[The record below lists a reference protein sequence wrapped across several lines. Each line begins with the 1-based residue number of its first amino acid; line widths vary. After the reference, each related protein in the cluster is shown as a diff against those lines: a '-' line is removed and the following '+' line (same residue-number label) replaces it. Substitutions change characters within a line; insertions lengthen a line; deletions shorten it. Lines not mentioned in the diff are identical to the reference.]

1 MTAIRDRQSDP
12 DADDVPVPWDER
24 PVVGSRRGLPWW
36 AAVLVGFGLAVVGA
50 LIGKPSQAS
59 IPLIFTVCYI
69 AGAVIAVCAVRRR
82 GLFGPM
88 VMPPLVLA
96 VTVPG
101 VILLTSGSQ
110 GDDML
115 SKALNIGT
123 PLINGFPTMA
133 ITTGITLLIGFV
145 RIFRERDPDAPKKVS
160 PKTPQKATYTGKA
173 DRRRADEDDEKPST
187 RAAAT
192 SAGGRPRPAGSSR
205 TGQTPVPPGSRRGR
219 EGEPPRRPRPPAD
232 GERQKPRG
240 AAGAPAERDRGARK
254 PPPASRRT
262 PPRAEEGDPRRREP
276 RGHTPRRRPR
286 PPAEEGRDTPPP
298 RRPSGGRGTPPRRN
312 RPWDEEDR

>member
-24 PVVGSRRGLPWW
+24 SVVGSRRGLPWW
-36 AAVLVGFGLAVVGA
+36 AAVLVGLALAVVGA
-50 LIGKPSQAS
+50 LVGKPSQAS
-59 IPLIFTVCYI
+59 IPVIFTVCYVL
-69 AGAVIAVCAVRRR
+69 GAVIAVCAVRRR

-123 PLINGFPTMA
+123 PLINAFPMMA
-133 ITTGITLLIGFV
+133 ITTGVTLMIGFV
-145 RIFRERDPDAPKKVS
+145 RIFREKDPDAPV
-160 PKTPQKATYTGKA
+160 KAKGGKP
-173 DRRRADEDDEKPST
+173 DKRRPDEDGEKP

-192 SAGGRPRPAGSSR
+192 SAGGRPRPPGSRS
-205 TGQTPVPPGSRRGR
+205 GQTPLPQGARRGR
-219 EGEPPRRPRPPAD
+219 EGEPPRRPRPPAEGD
-232 GERQKPRG
+232 RRAPR
-240 AAGAPAERDRGARK
+240 AGAPAERDPGTRGTRK
-254 PPPASRRT
+254 PPPANRR
-262 PPRAEEGDPRRREP
+262 PRPEEGDPRRREP
-276 RGHTPRRRPR
+276 RGDAPRRRPR
-286 PPAEEGRDTPPP
+286 PPAEDGRDTPP
-298 RRPSGGRGTPPRRN
+298 RRPPGERGAPPRRN
-312 RPWDEEDR
+312 RPWDDEER

>member
-12 DADDVPVPWDER
+12 DADDVPVAWDER

-36 AAVLVGFGLAVVGA
+36 AAVLIGLGLAIVGA
-50 LIGKPSQAS
+50 LLGKPSQGNL
-59 IPLIFTVCYI
+59 PLVFTVCYI
-69 AGAVIAVCAVRRR
+69 AGAVIAVCAVKRR

-101 VILLTSGSQ
+101 VLLLTSGSQ

-123 PLINGFPTMA
+123 PLINGFPVMA

-145 RIFRERDPDAPKKVS
+145 RIIRERDPDAPKKA
-160 PKTPQKATYTGKA
+160 KKAVR
-173 DRRRADEDDEKPST
+173 DDEDDEK
-187 RAAAT
+187 RAAA
-192 SAGGRPRPAGSSR
+192 GRPRPAGSNR
-205 TGQTPVPPGSRRGR
+205 TGQTPLPSGARRGR

-232 GERQKPRG
+232 GERRTPR
-240 AAGAPAERDRGARK
+240 AGSPAERDPGSRGTRK
-254 PPPASRRT
+254 PPPPATRRT
-262 PPRAEEGDPRRREP
+262 PRPDEGDPRRREP
-276 RGHTPRRRPR
+276 RGDAPRRRPR
-286 PPAEEGRDTPPP
+286 PPAEDGGRDTPPP
-298 RRPSGGRGTPPRRN
+298 RRPSGGRNTPPRRN
-312 RPWDEEDR
+312 RPWDDEER

>member
-12 DADDVPVPWDER
+12 DADDVPVAWDER

-36 AAVLVGFGLAVVGA
+36 AAVLVGLGLAIVGA
-50 LIGKPSQAS
+50 LLGKPSQGS
-59 IPLIFTVCYI
+59 IPLVFTVCYI
-69 AGAVIAVCAVRRR
+69 AGAVIAVCAVKRR

-145 RIFRERDPDAPKKVS
+145 RIFRERDPDAPKK
-160 PKTPQKATYTGKA
+160 GKK
-173 DRRRADEDDEKPST
+173 ADEDKRPAE
-187 RAAAT
+187 
-192 SAGGRPRPAGSSR
+192 RPRPAGSNR
-205 TGQTPVPPGSRRGR
+205 TGQTPLPQGARRGR

-232 GERQKPRG
+232 GERRAPRQ
-240 AAGAPAERDRGARK
+240 GAPAERDRSTRK
-254 PPPASRRT
+254 PPPAARRA
-262 PPRAEEGDPRRREP
+262 PRPEEGDPRRREP
-276 RGHTPRRRPR
+276 RGDAPRRRPR
-286 PPAEEGRDTPPP
+286 PPEDGRDNPPP
-298 RRPSGGRGTPPRRN
+298 RRPSGGRGAPPRRN
-312 RPWDEEDR
+312 RPWDEEER

>member
-36 AAVLVGFGLAVVGA
+36 AAVLVGLGLAIVGA
-50 LIGKPSQAS
+50 LLGKPGQGN
-59 IPLIFTVCYI
+59 IPLVFTVCYI

-115 SKALNIGT
+115 SKALSIGT

-145 RIFRERDPDAPKKVS
+145 RIFRERDPDAPKKL
-160 PKTPQKATYTGKA
+160 KA
-173 DRRRADEDDEKPST
+173 DRRADEDDEKPSS
-187 RAAAT
+187 RAAGT
-192 SAGGRPRPAGSSR
+192 SAGGRPRPAGSNR
-205 TGQTPVPPGSRRGR
+205 TGQTPLPSGARRGR

-232 GERQKPRG
+232 GERRAPRAG
-240 AAGAPAERDRGARK
+240 AAAERDPESRGTRK
-254 PPPASRRT
+254 PPPATRRT
-262 PPRAEEGDPRRREP
+262 PRPDEGDPRRREP
-276 RGHTPRRRPR
+276 RGDAPRRRPR
-286 PPAEEGRDTPPP
+286 PPAEDGRDTPP
-298 RRPSGGRGTPPRRN
+298 RRPSGGRSAPPRRN
-312 RPWDEEDR
+312 RPWDDEER

>member
-12 DADDVPVPWDER
+12 DADDVPVAWDER

-36 AAVLVGFGLAVVGA
+36 AAVLVGLGLAIVGA
-50 LIGKPSQAS
+50 LLGKPSQGS
-59 IPLIFTVCYI
+59 IPVVFTVCYI
-69 AGAVIAVCAVRRR
+69 AGAVIAVCAVKRR

-145 RIFRERDPDAPKKVS
+145 RIFRERDPDAPKKGK
-160 PKTPQKATYTGKA
+160 KT
-173 DRRRADEDDEKPST
+173 DERASE
-187 RAAAT
+187 
-192 SAGGRPRPAGSSR
+192 RPRPAGSNR
-205 TGQTPVPPGSRRGR
+205 TGQTPLPQGARRGR
-219 EGEPPRRPRPPAD
+219 EGEPPPRRPRPPAD
-232 GERQKPRG
+232 GERRAPRQ
-240 AAGAPAERDRGARK
+240 GAPAERDRGTRK
-254 PPPASRRT
+254 PPPAGRRT
-262 PPRAEEGDPRRREP
+262 PRPDEGDPRRREP
-276 RGHTPRRRPR
+276 RGDAPRRRPR
-286 PPAEEGRDTPPP
+286 PPEDGRDAPPP
-298 RRPSGGRGTPPRRN
+298 RRPSGGRSTPPRRN
-312 RPWDEEDR
+312 RPWDEEER

>member
-36 AAVLVGFGLAVVGA
+36 AAVLVGLGLAIVGA
-50 LIGKPSQAS
+50 LLGKPSQNN

-145 RIFRERDPDAPKKVS
+145 RIFRERDPDAPKKV
-160 PKTPQKATYTGKA
+160 KG
-173 DRRRADEDDEKPST
+173 DRRRADEDDEKPSS

-205 TGQTPVPPGSRRGR
+205 TGQTPVPPRRGR
-219 EGEPPRRPRPPAD
+219 DGEPPRRPRPPAD
-232 GERQKPRG
+232 GERRAQRP
-240 AAGAPAERDRGARK
+240 AADRDQGTRK
-254 PPPASRRT
+254 PPPATRRT
-262 PPRAEEGDPRRREP
+262 PRPEEGDPRRREP
-276 RGHTPRRRPR
+276 RDDAPRRRPR
-286 PPAEEGRDTPPP
+286 PPAGEGRDSPPP
-298 RRPSGGRGTPPRRN
+298 RRPSGGRGAAPPRRS
-312 RPWDEEDR
+312 RPWDEEGR

>member
-12 DADDVPVPWDER
+12 DADDAPVPWDER

-36 AAVLVGFGLAVVGA
+36 AAVLVGFGLAIVGA
-50 LIGKPSQAS
+50 LLGKPSQGS
-59 IPLIFTVCYI
+59 LPLIFTVFYVV
-69 AGAVIAVCAVRRR
+69 GAVIAVCAVRRR

-145 RIFRERDPDAPKKVS
+145 RIFRERDPDAPVKGK
-160 PKTPQKATYTGKA
+160 KA
-173 DRRRADEDDEKPST
+173 DRRRPDEDDDKP

-192 SAGGRPRPAGSSR
+192 SAGGRPRPPGSR
-205 TGQTPVPPGSRRGR
+205 TGQTPLPAGGRRG
-219 EGEPPRRPRPPAD
+219 GEPPRRPRPPQD
-232 GERQKPRG
+232 GERRPDPERRAPRG
-240 AAGAPAERDRGARK
+240 GAPAERDPGTRGTRK
-254 PPPASRRT
+254 PPPPNRR
-262 PPRAEEGDPRRREP
+262 PRPEEGDPRRREP
-276 RGHTPRRRPR
+276 RGDAPRRRPR
-286 PPAEEGRDTPPP
+286 PPEDGRDTPPP
-298 RRPSGGRGTPPRRN
+298 RRPSSGGRGGPPRRN
-312 RPWDEEDR
+312 RPWDEDER

>member
-12 DADDVPVPWDER
+12 DADDVPVAWDER

-36 AAVLVGFGLAVVGA
+36 AAVLVGLGLAIVGA
-50 LIGKPSQAS
+50 LLGKPSQGS
-59 IPLIFTVCYI
+59 IPLVFTVCYI
-69 AGAVIAVCAVRRR
+69 AGAVIAVCAVKRR

-96 VTVPG
+96 VVVPG

-145 RIFRERDPDAPKKVS
+145 RIFRERDPDAPKK
-160 PKTPQKATYTGKA
+160 PGKKT
-173 DRRRADEDDEKPST
+173 EDDDKRP
-187 RAAAT
+187 AAA
-192 SAGGRPRPAGSSR
+192 ARPRPAGSNR
-205 TGQTPVPPGSRRGR
+205 TGQTPLPPGARRGR

-232 GERQKPRG
+232 GERRAPR
-240 AAGAPAERDRGARK
+240 AGAPAERDPGTRGTRK
-254 PPPASRRT
+254 PPPATRRT
-262 PPRAEEGDPRRREP
+262 PRPEEGDPRRREP
-276 RGHTPRRRPR
+276 RGDAPRRRPR
-286 PPAEEGRDTPPP
+286 PPEDGRDTPPP
-298 RRPSGGRGTPPRRN
+298 RRPSGGRAAPPRRN
-312 RPWDEEDR
+312 RPWDEEER

>member
-1 MTAIRDRQSDP
+1 VTAIRDRQSDP
-12 DADDVPVPWDER
+12 DADDVPVAWDER

-36 AAVLVGFGLAVVGA
+36 AAVLVGLVLAIVGA
-50 LIGKPSQAS
+50 LLGKPSQGN
-59 IPLIFTVCYI
+59 IPLVFTVCYI

-145 RIFRERDPDAPKKVS
+145 RIFRERDPDAPKKG
-160 PKTPQKATYTGKA
+160 KKAK
-173 DRRRADEDDEKPST
+173 ADEDDDK
-187 RAAAT
+187 RAGA
-192 SAGGRPRPAGSSR
+192 RPRPAGANR
-205 TGQTPVPPGSRRGR
+205 TGQTPLPSGARRGR

-232 GERQKPRG
+232 GERRAPREDG
-240 AAGAPAERDRGARK
+240 ERRASRAGAPAERDPGTRGTRK
-254 PPPASRRT
+254 PPPAARRT
-262 PPRAEEGDPRRREP
+262 PRPEEGDPRRREP
-276 RGHTPRRRPR
+276 RGDAPRRRPR
-286 PPAEEGRDTPPP
+286 PPEDGRDAPPP
-298 RRPSGGRGTPPRRN
+298 RRPSGERNAPPRRN

>member
-36 AAVLVGFGLAVVGA
+36 AAVLVGLGLAIVGA
-50 LIGKPSQAS
+50 LLGKPSQAN
-59 IPLIFTVCYI
+59 IPLVFTVCYI

-115 SKALNIGT
+115 TKALNIGT
-123 PLINGFPTMA
+123 PLINGFPMMA
-133 ITTGITLLIGFV
+133 ITTGITLLIGLV
-145 RIFRERDPDAPKKVS
+145 RIFRERDPDAPKKIKS
-160 PKTPQKATYTGKA
+160 GAKA
-173 DRRRADEDDEKPST
+173 DRRRADEDDEKPSS

-205 TGQTPVPPGSRRGR
+205 SGQTPLPPGARRGR
-219 EGEPPRRPRPPAD
+219 EGEPPRRPRPPAE
-232 GERQKPRG
+232 GERRTPRP
-240 AAGAPAERDRGARK
+240 PADRDPGTRGARK
-254 PPPASRRT
+254 PPPSTRRT
-262 PPRAEEGDPRRREP
+262 PRPDEGDPRRREP
-276 RGHTPRRRPR
+276 RDDAPRRRPR
-286 PPAEEGRDTPPP
+286 PPAEDGRDAPP
-298 RRPSGGRGTPPRRN
+298 RRPSGGRGAPPRRN
-312 RPWDEEDR
+312 RPWDEEER

>member
-12 DADDVPVPWDER
+12 DADDVPVTWDER

-36 AAVLVGFGLAVVGA
+36 AAVLVGLGLAIVGA
-50 LIGKPSQAS
+50 LLGKPSQGS
-59 IPLIFTVCYI
+59 IPLVFTVCYI
-69 AGAVIAVCAVRRR
+69 AGAVIAVCAVKRR

-145 RIFRERDPDAPKKVS
+145 RIFRERDPDAPKKG
-160 PKTPQKATYTGKA
+160 KKA
-173 DRRRADEDDEKPST
+173 DERAGE
-187 RAAAT
+187 
-192 SAGGRPRPAGSSR
+192 RPKPAGSSR
-205 TGQTPVPPGSRRGR
+205 TGQTPLPQDARRGR

-232 GERQKPRG
+232 GERRAPRQ
-240 AAGAPAERDRGARK
+240 GAPAERDRSTRK
-254 PPPASRRT
+254 PPPAARRT
-262 PPRAEEGDPRRREP
+262 PRPDEGDPRRREP
-276 RGHTPRRRPR
+276 RGDAPRRRPR
-286 PPAEEGRDTPPP
+286 PPEDGRDNPPP
-298 RRPSGGRGTPPRRN
+298 RRPSGGRAAPPRRN
-312 RPWDEEDR
+312 RPWDEEER

>member
-36 AAVLVGFGLAVVGA
+36 AAVLVGLVLAVVGA
-50 LIGKPSQAS
+50 LIGKPSQS
-59 IPLIFTVCYI
+59 TIPVIFTVLYI

-101 VILLTSGSQ
+101 VILLTSGSA

-115 SKALNIGT
+115 SKVLSIGT
-123 PLINGFPTMA
+123 PLINGFPIMA
-133 ITTGITLLIGFV
+133 ITTGITLLIGIIRMV
-145 RIFRERDPDAPKKVS
+145 RERDPDAPKK
-160 PKTPQKATYTGKA
+160 GKA
-173 DRRRADEDDEKPST
+173 AARRSADEDDEKPSA

-192 SAGGRPRPAGSSR
+192 SAGGRPRPPGSNR
-205 TGQTPVPPGSRRGR
+205 TGQTPLPQGARRGR
-219 EGEPPRRPRPPAD
+219 DGEPPRRPRPPAEGD
-232 GERQKPRG
+232 RRTPR
-240 AAGAPAERDRGARK
+240 AGAPAERDRGARK
-254 PPPASRRT
+254 PPPAGRRT
-262 PPRAEEGDPRRREP
+262 PPPADSDPRRR
-276 RGHTPRRRPR
+276 GDAPRRRPR
-286 PPAEEGRDTPPP
+286 PPTEDGRDTPPP
-298 RRPSGGRGTPPRRN
+298 RRPSGGRGAPPRRN
-312 RPWDEEDR
+312 RPWDDEER

>member
-36 AAVLVGFGLAVVGA
+36 AAVLVGLVLAIVGA
-50 LIGKPSQAS
+50 VLGKPTQAN
-59 IPLIFTVCYI
+59 IPVIFIVCYI

-96 VTVPG
+96 VTVPT
-101 VILLTSGSQ
+101 VILLTSGSASG
-110 GDDML
+110 GDDLL

-123 PLINGFPTMA
+123 PLINSFPMMA

-145 RIFRERDPDAPKKVS
+145 RIFRERDPDAPKKL
-160 PKTPQKATYTGKA
+160 KNT
-173 DRRRADEDDEKPST
+173 DRPDEDDEKPSS

-192 SAGGRPRPAGSSR
+192 SAGGRPRPAGANR
-205 TGQTPVPPGSRRGR
+205 TGQTPLPAGARRGR
-219 EGEPPRRPRPPAD
+219 DGEPPPRPRPPAD
-232 GERQKPRG
+232 
-240 AAGAPAERDRGARK
+240 
-254 PPPASRRT
+254 
-262 PPRAEEGDPRRREP
+262 
-276 RGHTPRRRPR
+276 
-286 PPAEEGRDTPPP
+286 
-298 RRPSGGRGTPPRRN
+298 
-312 RPWDEEDR
+312 

>member
-12 DADDVPVPWDER
+12 DADDVSVPWDER

-36 AAVLVGFGLAVVGA
+36 AAVLVGFGLAIVGA
-50 LIGKPSQAS
+50 LIGKPSQGS
-59 IPLIFTVCYI
+59 IPVIFTVCYI

-96 VTVPG
+96 VVVPG

-145 RIFRERDPDAPKKVS
+145 RIFRERDPDAPKKA
-160 PKTPQKATYTGKA
+160 KGKAA
-173 DRRRADEDDEKPST
+173 DRRQADEDEKPST

-192 SAGGRPRPAGSSR
+192 SAGGRPRPPGSSR
-205 TGQTPVPPGSRRGR
+205 TGQTPVPPRRGR
-219 EGEPPRRPRPPAD
+219 DGEPPRRPRPPAD
-232 GERQKPRG
+232 GERRAAADGERRTPRG
-240 AAGAPAERDRGARK
+240 GASAERDRGARK
-254 PPPASRRT
+254 PPPAGRRT
-262 PPRAEEGDPRRREP
+262 PPPADSDPRRR
-276 RGHTPRRRPR
+276 GDAPRRRPR
-286 PPAEEGRDTPPP
+286 PPAEDGRDTPPP
-298 RRPSGGRGTPPRRN
+298 RRPSGGRSQPPRRN
-312 RPWDEEDR
+312 RPWDDEER

>member
-36 AAVLVGFGLAVVGA
+36 AAVLVGLGLAVVGA
-50 LIGKPSQAS
+50 LIGKPSQNS
-59 IPLIFTVCYI
+59 IPVIFTACYI

-82 GLFGPM
+82 GIFGPM

-101 VILLTSGSQ
+101 VILLTSGSE

-115 SKALNIGT
+115 SKVLSIGT
-123 PLINGFPTMA
+123 PLINGFPIMA
-133 ITTGITLLIGFV
+133 ITTGITLLIGIV
-145 RIFRERDPDAPKKVS
+145 RIFRERDPDAPKK
-160 PKTPQKATYTGKA
+160 GKPE
-173 DRRRADEDDEKPST
+173 RRKADEDDEKPSA

-192 SAGGRPRPAGSSR
+192 SAGGRPRPPGSSR
-205 TGQTPVPPGSRRGR
+205 TGQTPVPQGARRGR

-232 GERQKPRG
+232 GERRTPRG
-240 AAGAPAERDRGARK
+240 AAGAPAERERGARK
-254 PPPASRRT
+254 PPPAGRRA
-262 PPRAEEGDPRRREP
+262 PRPEEGDPRRREP
-276 RGHTPRRRPR
+276 RGDAPRRRPR
-286 PPAEEGRDTPPP
+286 PPAEDGRDAPPP
-298 RRPSGGRGTPPRRN
+298 RRPSGGRGAPPRRN
-312 RPWDEEDR
+312 RPWDEDER

>member
-36 AAVLVGFGLAVVGA
+36 AAVLVGLGLAIVGA
-50 LIGKPSQAS
+50 FLGKPNQNN
-59 IPLIFTVCYI
+59 IPLVFTVCYI
-69 AGAVIAVCAVRRR
+69 AGAVIAVCAVKRR

-101 VILLTSGSQ
+101 VILLTSGSA

-115 SKALNIGT
+115 SKALSIGT

-145 RIFRERDPDAPKKVS
+145 RIFRERDPDAPKK
-160 PKTPQKATYTGKA
+160 GKK
-173 DRRRADEDDEKPST
+173 DD
-187 RAAAT
+187 A
-192 SAGGRPRPAGSSR
+192 RPRPAGSNR
-205 TGQTPVPPGSRRGR
+205 TGQTPLPAGAKRGR
-219 EGEPPRRPRPPAD
+219 DGEPPRRPRPPAD
-232 GERQKPRG
+232 GERRPPR
-240 AAGAPAERDRGARK
+240 AAAPAERDPGSRGTRK
-254 PPPASRRT
+254 PPPPAARRT
-262 PPRAEEGDPRRREP
+262 PRPENGDPRPP
-276 RGHTPRRRPR
+276 RGDAAPRRRPR
-286 PPAEEGRDTPPP
+286 PPEDGRDNPPP
-298 RRPSGGRGTPPRRN
+298 RRPPGGRGAPPRRN
-312 RPWDEEDR
+312 RPWDDEER

>member
-36 AAVLVGFGLAVVGA
+36 AAVLVGLVLAVVGA
-50 LIGKPSQAS
+50 LLGKPSQAN
-59 IPLIFTVCYI
+59 IPVVFVVCYI

-115 SKALNIGT
+115 AKALNIGS
-123 PLINGFPTMA
+123 PLINSFPMMA

-145 RIFRERDPDAPKKVS
+145 RIFRERDPDAPKK
-160 PKTPQKATYTGKA
+160 GKA
-173 DRRRADEDDEKPST
+173 VRRPDEDDEQPRPS
-187 RAAAT
+187 
-192 SAGGRPRPAGSSR
+192 RPRPAGANR
-205 TGQTPVPPGSRRGR
+205 TGQTPVPPRRGR
-219 EGEPPRRPRPPAD
+219 DGEPPRRPRPPAE
-232 GERQKPRG
+232 GERRTPR
-240 AAGAPAERDRGARK
+240 APAEREPGARK
-254 PPPASRRT
+254 PPPSNRR
-262 PPRAEEGDPRRREP
+262 PRPDDADPRRREP
-276 RGHTPRRRPR
+276 RGDAPRRRPR
-286 PPAEEGRDTPPP
+286 PPEDGRDAPPP
-298 RRPSGGRGTPPRRN
+298 RRPARGQGAPPPRRN
-312 RPWDEEDR
+312 RPWDDEER

>member
-1 MTAIRDRQSDP
+1 VTAIRDRQSDP

-24 PVVGSRRGLPWW
+24 PVVGSKRGLPWW
-36 AAVLVGFGLAVVGA
+36 AAVLIGFGLAIVGA
-50 LIGKPSQAS
+50 LVGKPNQGSL
-59 IPLIFTVCYI
+59 PLVFTVCYVL
-69 AGAVIAVCAVRRR
+69 GAVVAVCAVRRR

-123 PLINGFPTMA
+123 PLINGFPLMA

-145 RIFRERDPDAPKKVS
+145 RIFRERDPDAPAKAKNTAKAKS
-160 PKTPQKATYTGKA
+160 KATS
-173 DRRRADEDDEKPST
+173 DRRRADEDDEKPSS
-187 RAAAT
+187 RGGAPAA
-192 SAGGRPRPAGSSR
+192 RPRPAGSNR

-219 EGEPPRRPRPPAD
+219 DGEPPRRPRPPAD
-232 GERQKPRG
+232 GERRTPRP
-240 AAGAPAERDRGARK
+240 AAERDPGTRK
-254 PPPASRRT
+254 PPPANRR
-262 PPRAEEGDPRRREP
+262 PRPEDSSEPRRREP
-276 RGHTPRRRPR
+276 RGDAPRGDAPRRRPR
-286 PPAEEGRDTPPP
+286 PPGESGRDTPPP
-298 RRPSGGRGTPPRRN
+298 RRPSGGRDTPPRRN
-312 RPWDEEDR
+312 RPWDDEER

>member
-50 LIGKPSQAS
+50 LIGKPSQGN

-145 RIFRERDPDAPKKVS
+145 RIFRERDPDAPKK
-160 PKTPQKATYTGKA
+160 GKA
-173 DRRRADEDDEKPST
+173 ARRDDEDDEKPST

-192 SAGGRPRPAGSSR
+192 SAGGRPRPPGSNR
-205 TGQTPVPPGSRRGR
+205 TGQTPLPQEARRGR
-219 EGEPPRRPRPPAD
+219 DGEPPRRPRPPAE
-232 GERQKPRG
+232 GERRTPRTS
-240 AAGAPAERDRGARK
+240 APAERERDRGARK
-254 PPPASRRT
+254 PPPPAGRRT
-262 PPRAEEGDPRRREP
+262 PPPADSEPRRSSS
-276 RGHTPRRRPR
+276 GGDAPRRRPR
-286 PPAEEGRDTPPP
+286 PPAEDGRDTPPP
-298 RRPSGGRGTPPRRN
+298 RRTSGGRSTPPRRN
-312 RPWDEEDR
+312 RPWDDEER

>member
-1 MTAIRDRQSDP
+1 VTAIRDRQSDP

-36 AAVLVGFGLAVVGA
+36 AAVLIGLGLAVVGA
-50 LIGKPSQAS
+50 LLGKPSQGS
-59 IPLIFTVCYI
+59 VPLVFTVCYV

-115 SKALNIGT
+115 SKALSIGT

-145 RIFRERDPDAPKKVS
+145 RIFRERDPDAPKKLKNTA
-160 PKTPQKATYTGKA
+160 KT
-173 DRRRADEDDEKPST
+173 DRRADEDDEKPSS

-192 SAGGRPRPAGSSR
+192 SAGGRPRPAGSNR
-205 TGQTPVPPGSRRGR
+205 TGQTPLPSGARRGR
-219 EGEPPRRPRPPAD
+219 EGEPPRRPRPPAE
-232 GERQKPRG
+232 GERRTPR
-240 AAGAPAERDRGARK
+240 AGATAERDPGTRGTRK
-254 PPPASRRT
+254 PPPATRRT
-262 PPRAEEGDPRRREP
+262 PRPEEGDPRRREP
-276 RGHTPRRRPR
+276 RGDAPRRRPR
-286 PPAEEGRDTPPP
+286 PPAEDGRDTPPP
-298 RRPSGGRGTPPRRN
+298 RRPSGGRSAPPRR
-312 RPWDEEDR
+312 PWDDEER

>member
-36 AAVLVGFGLAVVGA
+36 AAVLVGLGLAVVGA
-50 LIGKPSQAS
+50 LIGKPTQGN

-145 RIFRERDPDAPKKVS
+145 RMFRERDPDAPKK
-160 PKTPQKATYTGKA
+160 GKA
-173 DRRRADEDDEKPST
+173 ERRRADEDDEKPST

-192 SAGGRPRPAGSSR
+192 SAGGRPRPPGSNR
-205 TGQTPVPPGSRRGR
+205 TGQTPLPQGERRGR
-219 EGEPPRRPRPPAD
+219 EGDPPRRPRPPAD
-232 GERQKPRG
+232 GERRTPR
-240 AAGAPAERDRGARK
+240 AGAPAERDRGARK
-254 PPPASRRT
+254 PPPAGRRT
-262 PPRAEEGDPRRREP
+262 PPPAESDPRRR
-276 RGHTPRRRPR
+276 GGDAPRRRPR
-286 PPAEEGRDTPPP
+286 PPAEDGRDTPPP
-298 RRPSGGRGTPPRRN
+298 RRPSGERGAPPRRN
-312 RPWDEEDR
+312 RPWDDEER

>member
-1 MTAIRDRQSDP
+1 VTAIRDRQSDP

-36 AAVLVGFGLAVVGA
+36 AAVLVGFGLAIVGA
-50 LIGKPSQAS
+50 LIGKPTQGN

-69 AGAVIAVCAVRRR
+69 GGAVIAVCAVRRR

-145 RIFRERDPDAPKKVS
+145 RMYRERDPDAPKK
-160 PKTPQKATYTGKA
+160 GKA
-173 DRRRADEDDEKPST
+173 ATRRPANEDDEKPST

-192 SAGGRPRPAGSSR
+192 SAGGRPRPPGSNR
-205 TGQTPVPPGSRRGR
+205 TGQTPLPQGARRGR
-219 EGEPPRRPRPPAD
+219 DGEPPRRPRPPAD
-232 GERQKPRG
+232 GERRTPR
-240 AAGAPAERDRGARK
+240 AGAPAERDRGARK
-254 PPPASRRT
+254 PPPAGRRT
-262 PPRAEEGDPRRREP
+262 PPPAESDPRRRS
-276 RGHTPRRRPR
+276 GDAPRRRPR
-286 PPAEEGRDTPPP
+286 PPAEDGRDTPPP
-298 RRPSGGRGTPPRRN
+298 RRPSGGGRGAPPRRS
-312 RPWDEEDR
+312 RPWDEEER

>member
-12 DADDVPVPWDER
+12 DADDVPVAWDER

-36 AAVLVGFGLAVVGA
+36 AAVLVGLGLAIVGA
-50 LIGKPSQAS
+50 LLGKPSQGS
-59 IPLIFTVCYI
+59 IPLVFTVCYI
-69 AGAVIAVCAVRRR
+69 AGAVLAVCAVKRR

-145 RIFRERDPDAPKKVS
+145 RIFRERDPDAPKKGA
-160 PKTPQKATYTGKA
+160 KT
-173 DRRRADEDDEKPST
+173 EE
-187 RAAAT
+187 
-192 SAGGRPRPAGSSR
+192 RPRPAGSNR
-205 TGQTPVPPGSRRGR
+205 TGKTPPPQGARRDR
-219 EGEPPRRPRPPAD
+219 DGEPARRPRPPAD
-232 GERQKPRG
+232 GERRAPRQ
-240 AAGAPAERDRGARK
+240 GAPAERDRGTRK
-254 PPPASRRT
+254 PPPAARRT
-262 PPRAEEGDPRRREP
+262 PRPDEGDPRRREP
-276 RGHTPRRRPR
+276 RGDAPRRRPR
-286 PPAEEGRDTPPP
+286 PPEDGRDTPPP
-298 RRPSGGRGTPPRRN
+298 RRPSAGGRSAPPRRN
-312 RPWDEEDR
+312 RPWDEEER

>member
-36 AAVLVGFGLAVVGA
+36 AAVLVGLGLAVVGA
-50 LIGKPSQAS
+50 LVGKPSQGN

-145 RIFRERDPDAPKKVS
+145 RIFRERDPDAPKKV
-160 PKTPQKATYTGKA
+160 KD
-173 DRRRADEDDEKPST
+173 DRRRADEDDERPSS

-192 SAGGRPRPAGSSR
+192 SAGGRPRPAGSNR

-232 GERQKPRG
+232 GDRRTPRTP
-240 AAGAPAERDRGARK
+240 PAERDRGARK
-254 PPPASRRT
+254 PPPTGRRA
-262 PPRAEEGDPRRREP
+262 PRPEEGDPRRQP
-276 RGHTPRRRPR
+276 RGDAPRRRPR
-286 PPAEEGRDTPPP
+286 PPGEDGRDTPPP
-298 RRPSGGRGTPPRRN
+298 RRPSGGRGAPPRRN
-312 RPWDEEDR
+312 RPWDDEDR